1 MTGTP
6 NATYIQSSGNDIS
19 MVRAGKMVILTV
31 YLEVKTRPIPNAIKI
46 TLARNSSNANN
57 VDIIVG
63 ETYNGTTFRGS
74 FAYEVQ

>member
-1 MTGTP
+1 
-6 NATYIQSSGNDIS
+6 
-19 MVRAGKMVILTV
+19 MVILTV